1 MRIQIRKTYYFQ
13 HLLLW
18 IGLICVV
25 SYALLENMSIPIALF
40 SSVKMP
46 LLYVGGVC
54 VLFQLNVLLSNFLR
68 KRYFYILF
76 TVLFMCGVA
85 FLSMIVNTDNLFG
98 FSPERTTVRLILYL
112 LELFAF
118 AIVIA
123 ENGWS
128 KVALS
133 FIYRYVVVLVLATDV
148 LMFTGLVKFGE
159 RDHVYYLIGTKFT
172 VIYMHLNLIA
182 LWMVRNWKTEK
193 FRNMP
198 KWKMWLAGLMLVGLA
213 SYVDCMSGVL
223 GGGIFVLLLMWLE
236 TSERRVKVLTSSATV
251 LLCIFGGILFV
262 TIIGLIL
269 ENPVIIN
276 FVENTLNRSTTLT
289 GRLNIYQDFAGEME
303 SKWLLGYGYGS
314 GSIAAAKLYGYD
326 NVQNAMLHWILQ
338 GGILLAVGLS
348 MLIILTLRS
357 SRLLK
362 TDEMESLKPLFALI
376 YTYMA
381 LGTVEITYSMAF
393 ILWLA
398 LVFMVSNDKNN
409 VSL

>member
-172 VIYMHLNLIA
+172 VI
-182 LWMVRNWKTEK
+182 
-193 FRNMP
+193 
-198 KWKMWLAGLMLVGLA
+198 
-213 SYVDCMSGVL
+213 
-223 GGGIFVLLLMWLE
+223 
-236 TSERRVKVLTSSATV
+236 
-251 LLCIFGGILFV
+251 
-262 TIIGLIL
+262 
-269 ENPVIIN
+269 
-276 FVENTLNRSTTLT
+276 
-289 GRLNIYQDFAGEME
+289 
-303 SKWLLGYGYGS
+303 
-314 GSIAAAKLYGYD
+314 
-326 NVQNAMLHWILQ
+326 
-338 GGILLAVGLS
+338 
-348 MLIILTLRS
+348 
-357 SRLLK
+357 
-362 TDEMESLKPLFALI
+362 
-376 YTYMA
+376 
-381 LGTVEITYSMAF
+381 
-393 ILWLA
+393 
-398 LVFMVSNDKNN
+398 
-409 VSL
+409 